1 MSEPRRM
8 RPRCRGRRPSRPAL
22 RTGTSADGE
31 RTSEPG
37 CFAGAR
43 NDQAFSRR
51 IGVRVL
57 RTTTTP
63 SKILPSVE
71 RPQGGGAPKG
81 ASNHCPHGA
90 IGSRHL
96 QGASGAEAARCRGP
110 LAFRRSD
117 RGACPSDRT
126 LRLSPGRASR
136 ERAGRRRYP
145 HRQSRL
151 NGAPRAPVVVPEGTM
166 PGPPRRG
173 VTKPARRNRTCSA
186 SGIVSRSVPRM
197 SKISRP

>member
-37 CFAGAR
+37 CFACAR
-43 NDQAFSRR
+43 NDEVFSRR

-63 SKILPSVE
+63 SKMLPS
-71 RPQGGGAPKG
+71 
-81 ASNHCPHGA
+81 
-90 IGSRHL
+90 
-96 QGASGAEAARCRGP
+96 RGK
-110 LAFRRSD
+110 S
-117 RGACPSDRT
+117 
-126 LRLSPGRASR
+126 
-136 ERAGRRRYP
+136 AGRRSAERRIHP
-145 HRQSRL
+145 LSAHRPRCCHLKALWARKRPDVGGRSPS
-151 NGAPRAPVVVPEGTM
+151 GAPTAALAKATERFDSAQATLRASGRTQALPAPPIALKRSTPRPGRSAEGTM

-173 VTKPARRNRTCSA
+173 LRSPRGGTALAPPQGS
-186 SGIVSRSVPRM
+186 SREAPRE
-197 SKISRP
+197 